1 VALVRAALRNPHLV
15 VVLALALVVMGGAAF
30 TRIPADLL
38 PIFETPAIQI
48 VTFYPGMPAVVMER
62 DIMSR
67 LERWTGQS
75 VGIAHQEA
83 KAMTG
88 VCVVKDFFREDIGPD
103 TAMSQVSSLA
113 MSDLFYL
120 PPGTIPP
127 MVMPFD
133 PTASVPLCLI
143 AVSSPTLSEKKLY
156 DLAYFE
162 MRNQLQAI
170 RGVIAPAVYG
180 GVLRR
185 ILGYLD
191 RDKLEARGLS
201 LMDVAGALR
210 RENVLIPTGNAKLGD
225 LDYLVLANAMP
236 ETVLEMNGFPVR
248 IDDGSPVFV
257 GDVGEVRD
265 SAQIQTNVVRING
278 RRQVYIPIY
287 RQPGENTLHIVDSVR
302 EKADTIVQR
311 IRGFDP
317 AARDLRLDVVMD
329 QTEFVR
335 GSLRG
340 LAGATGLGAVLVGAV
355 VALLLASGRAT
366 AIAVLALP
374 LSFFAAFLGLWATG
388 DTLNAMT
395 LGGLALSIGV
405 LIDYAVIVL
414 DNVSRHRR
422 EGKGPMEAALAGA
435 GEVALPIA
443 ISAVTLL
450 AVFLPVVFLTGIAK
464 FLFTPLALAV
474 TFATAGAYLVALT
487 LIPSACAK
495 WLSRPTTGASWLER
509 VSQGY
514 ARLVR
519 RLLARRALVG
529 TAALLLLA
537 AGAFAATR
545 LGRELF
551 PEVDAGQITIY
562 ARMPLGTRIERSEE
576 IAAAIEEEIQEVTGP
591 VDPGGENP
599 ESELRTLITN
609 LGVLMDWP
617 AAYTPNTGPQDAF
630 LLVQLKPE
638 RRRTAQEV
646 AALLRS
652 RLRGRFPEVELAFDT
667 GGMLTAALNFG
678 LPAPIQIQVQGSN
691 LETLHTIA
699 SAVRDAVEEIPGTV
713 DVRIAEPLHYP
724 AIEIEVD
731 RTKAA
736 LIGLSME
743 DVVKNLVSTINSSIN
758 FDPAFWIDPNNGN
771 HYFLGVQYPEE
782 EIRALETLENVPI
795 SPTRGGTPP
804 RGGPPA
810 LLKNLA
816 TIRRTTTAAVVQ
828 HVNIT
833 RTMNVYAGVSGRD
846 TGGVASEIEER
857 LASDP
862 RVAAL
867 RREFEPQGYTISQ
880 KGEIQPMRA
889 SFADFGKGLL
899 VAAVLVY
906 LAMVAQFRSFGL
918 PLLVLLTVP
927 LAFAGTAVGLAL
939 FGERVNIPSFM
950 GGILV
955 VGIVVEYAILFVE
968 FAARSMREGAAPA
981 DAVVEAARLRLRPI
995 VMTSATTVGALLPLA
1010 LGLVP
1015 GADANVPLARAVV
1028 GGVLT
1033 ATLVTLFVLPSVC
1046 AGALRR
1052 RPAAQVVAP

>member
-1 VALVRAALRNPHLV
+1 LALVRAALRNPHLV
-15 VVLALALVVMGGAAF
+15 VVLALGPLVMGGVAL
-30 TRIPADLL
+30 TQLPADLL
-38 PIFETPAIQI
+38 PIFDTPAIQI
-48 VTFYPGMPAVVMER
+48 VTFYPGMPPVVMER

-67 LERWTGQS
+67 LQRWTGQS

-88 VCVVKDFFREDIGPD
+88 VCVVKDFFREDISPD

-113 MSDLFYL
+113 MSDMFYL

-133 PTASVPLCLI
+133 PTASTPLCLL
-143 AVSSPTLSEKKLY
+143 AVSSPTLTEKKLY

-185 ILGYLD
+185 ILTYLD

-201 LMDVAGALR
+201 PMDVARALR

-225 LDYLVLANAMP
+225 LDVMVLANAMP
-236 ETVLEMNGFPVR
+236 ETVPEMNGFPIR
-248 IDDGSPVFV
+248 IDDGAPVFV

-265 SAQIQTNVVRING
+265 TSQIQTNVVRING

-287 RQPGENTLHIVDSVR
+287 RQPGENTLEIVDAVR
-302 EKADTIVQR
+302 EKAGTILER

-340 LAGATGLGAVLVGAV
+340 LAGATGLGALLVGAV

-374 LSFFAAFLGLWATG
+374 LSFLAAFLGLWASG

-395 LGGLALSIGV
+395 LGGLALAIGV
-405 LIDYAVIVL
+405 LIDYAIVVL

-422 EGKGPMEAALAGA
+422 EGKGAFDAALAGA
-435 GEVALPIA
+435 GEVAIPIA
-443 ISAVTLL
+443 VSALTLL
-450 AVFLPVVFLTGIAK
+450 VVFLPVVFLTGIAK

-474 TFATAGAYLVALT
+474 SFATAGAYLVALAV
-487 LIPSACAK
+487 IPSACAK
-495 WLSRPTTGASWLER
+495 FLRAPPTRATWIDRMAER
-509 VSQGY
+509 YG
-514 ARLVR
+514 RLVE
-519 RLLARRALVG
+519 RLLARRVAVG
-529 TAALLLLA
+529 LASVLLLA
-537 AGAFAATR
+537 AGAISATR
-545 LGRELF
+545 LGTELF
-551 PEVDAGQITIY
+551 PQVDAGQITIY
-562 ARMPLGTRIERSEE
+562 ARMPVGTRIERTEE
-576 IAAAIEEEIQEVTGP
+576 ITSAIEREIEAVTGP
-591 VDPGGENP
+591 VDPEGEDP
-599 ESELRTLITN
+599 ESELRSLITN
-609 LGVLMDWP
+609 IGVLMDWP

-638 RRRTAQEV
+638 RRRTAQE
-646 AALLRS
+646 AAGMLRE
-652 RLRGRFPEVELAFDT
+652 RLGARFPGVELAFDT

-678 LPAPIQIQVQGSN
+678 LPAPIQVQVQGSD
-691 LETLHTIA
+691 LETLHAIA
-699 SAVRDAVEEIPGTV
+699 SAVRDAVAAIPGAT

-724 AIEIEVD
+724 ALDIEVD

-736 LIGLSME
+736 FLGLSME
-743 DVVKNLVSTINSSIN
+743 DVVQNLVSTLNSSIN
-758 FDPAFWIDPNNGN
+758 FDPAFWIDPRNGN

-782 EIRALETLENVPI
+782 EIRALETLENIPI
-795 SPTRGGTPP
+795 TSPRSTQPV
-804 RGGPPA
+804 

-833 RTMNVYAGVSGRD
+833 RTMNVYAGVAGRD
-846 TGGVASEIEER
+846 TGGVAADIENALE
-857 LASDP
+857 SDP
-862 RVAAL
+862 RI
-867 RREFEPQGYTISQ
+867 RSMRQEFEPQGYAIAQ
-880 KGEIQPMRA
+880 KGEFQQMRA
-889 SFADFGKGLL
+889 SFADFAKGLA
-899 VAAVLVY
+899 VAAILVY
-906 LAMVAQFRSFGL
+906 LAMVAQFRSFRL
-918 PLLVLLTVP
+918 PLLVLATVP
-927 LAFAGTAVGLAL
+927 LAFSGAAAGLAL

-968 FAARSMREGAAPA
+968 FAARARRAGATPAAAVA
-981 DAVVEAARLRLRPI
+981 DAARRRFRPI
-995 VMTSATTVGALLPLA
+995 LMTAATTIGALLPLA

-1015 GADANVPLARAVV
+1015 GADANVPLARTIV
-1028 GGVLT
+1028 GGVLA
-1033 ATLVTLFVLPSVC
+1033 ATLVTLFVLPTVC
-1046 AGALRR
+1046 AAALRR
-1052 RPAAQVVAP
+1052 SVPEPTPSPT